1 MRTLIGLALAVIGAT
16 SADAALQITSAT
28 VEKPVVAAATQRI
41 AFDLADALIRR
52 NAMQAPASCQ
62 LPPKTDALEECS
74 IEDASLLA
82 SAPPRRPP
90 RRTRRR

>member
-1 MRTLIGLALAVIGAT
+1 MRTLIGIALALIAAT

-28 VEKPVVAAATQRI
+28 VEKPAVVAASQRI
-41 AFDLADALIRR
+41 AFDLADAHIPG

-62 LPPKTDALEECS
+62 FLPKTDALEACG

>member
-28 VEKPVVAAATQRI
+28 VEKPVVAAPTQRI
-41 AFDLADALIRR
+41 AFDLADAHISG
-52 NAMQAPASCQ
+52 NATRAVASCQ
-62 LPPKTDALEECS
+62 FLPKTDALEACS

-82 SAPPRRPP
+82 SAPPRKPP
-90 RRTRRR
+90 RRSRRR